1 MSEVSPQRSPREP
14 GLAVNVWGHL
24 SGGFGLGEGARCT
37 VRSLRAAGVQVRVHD
52 LPLATHPNDQ
62 PLPAA
67 EAAAPAAVDLIHTNP
82 NVLRQTDGL
91 RQRLRLEAPL
101 RIGFWA
107 WELEDFPAGW
117 EAGFAG
123 LDQLWC
129 PSSFSATSLGLRS
142 PIPVTPLPHLIDW
155 SRADALQARRQS
167 AGPRSGR
174 PFTCL
179 FSFDLWSTLGRKN
192 PEGVIAAFQQAFPRR
207 QPAGL
212 ELPPARLLLKVAS
225 GAQFPGAM
233 AQLRQRIGDDQRIQL
248 ISEHLSQ
255 PAMDQLLLEADVLVH
270 LHRAEGF
277 GLAMAEAMAAGLPVL
292 ATGYSGN
299 LDYMPPGSAALV
311 RSERVTIQRGEG
323 DYRPGWHWAEPDLE
337 DAAAQ
342 LRQLAGDARTWQRL
356 AAAGRQAARQW
367 LNPERLGGIVRQRLG
382 CLLGQAGRAE
392 LLRALE
398 PDHPFQLLEA

>member
-1 MSEVSPQRSPREP
+1 M
-14 GLAVNVWGHL
+14 
-24 SGGFGLGEGARCT
+24 
-37 VRSLRAAGVQVRVHD
+37 RSLRAAGVRVQLHD

-62 PLPAA
+62 PLPPTGEQRAGTPQGDQRR
-67 EAAAPAAVDLIHTNP
+67 PAAVDLIHTNP

-91 RQRLRLEAPL
+91 AERLTLTAPL

-117 EAGFAG
+117 EGGFAG

-155 SRADALQARRQS
+155 RRADALHARRIQTRPQT
-167 AGPRSGR
+167 ADGPAGR

-179 FSFDLWSTLGRKN
+179 FPFDLWSTLGRKN
-192 PEGVIAAFQQAFPRR
+192 PQGVIEAFQRAFPLRR
-207 QPAGL
+207 PAGL
-212 ELPPARLLLKVAS
+212 ALPQARLVLKVAS
-225 GAQFPGAM
+225 GEQFPGAM
-233 AQLRQRIGDDQRIQL
+233 AQLRERIGGDGRIQL
-248 ISEHLSQ
+248 LAGHLSQ
-255 PAMDQLLLEADVLVH
+255 AAMDQLLLEADVLVH

-299 LDYMPPGSAALV
+299 LDFMPPGSAALV
-311 RSERVTIQRGEG
+311 SAERVEIQRGEG

-337 DAAAQ
+337 EAAAQ
-342 LRQLAGDARTWQRL
+342 LRQLAVDDIARQRL
-356 AAAGRQAARQW
+356 ATAGRQAARQW
-367 LNPERLGGIVRQRLG
+367 LNAERLGGIVRQRLG
-382 CLLGQAGRAE
+382 CLLGQPGRAE
-392 LLRALE
+392 LLQTLE
-398 PDHPFQLLEA
+398 PRHPLRLLEV

>member
-1 MSEVSPQRSPREP
+1 M
-14 GLAVNVWGHL
+14 
-24 SGGFGLGEGARCT
+24 
-37 VRSLRAAGVQVRVHD
+37 RSLRAAGVRVQIHD

-62 PLPAA
+62 PLPDTGGPPASGQRA
-67 EAAAPAAVDLIHTNP
+67 REQQPAAVDLIHTNP

-91 RQRLRLEAPL
+91 RERLRLEAPL

-142 PIPVTPLPHLIDW
+142 PVPVTPLPHLVDW
-155 SRADALQARRQS
+155 PRADALHSRRRATGAR
-167 AGPRSGR
+167 AGR

-179 FSFDLWSTLGRKN
+179 FPFDLWSTVGRKN
-192 PEGVIAAFQQAFPRR
+192 PDGVIEAFQRAFPRR

-212 ELPPARLLLKVAS
+212 ALPEARLLLKVAS
-225 GAQFPGAM
+225 GEQFPGVM
-233 AQLRQRIGDDQRIQL
+233 AQLRQRIGDDGRIQL
-248 ISEHLSQ
+248 LQGHLPQ
-255 PAMDQLLLEADVLVH
+255 AAMDQLLLEADVLVH

-299 LDYMPPGSAALV
+299 LDFMPPGSAALV
-311 RSERVTIQRGEG
+311 RGERVRIERGEG

-342 LRQLAGDARTWQRL
+342 LRQLALEGAARQRL
-356 AAAGRQAARQW
+356 AAAGRRATRQ
-367 LNPERLGGIVRQRLG
+367 LLGPERLAAIVQQRLG

-392 LLRALE
+392 LLKALDS
-398 PDHPFQLLEA
+398 DHPLQHLEA